1 MTTGILSFNHRRHGD
16 TASRTS
22 LKAGFAQRLLRST
35 IPAALVFGLA
45 LSATTEAVQ
54 AATPADTLVIAMGI
68 DDVISLDPAEI
79 FEITTSEVLT
89 STYERLVTTDTK
101 DPTKIIPQ
109 IAESWT
115 FSDDGRSITFKI
127 RKGLKF
133 ASGNPL
139 TAQDAAYSLQ
149 RAIKMDM
156 GPAFIL
162 SQFGL
167 TRDNADQNIVAT
179 NDETLVFT
187 TGKAFAPSFV
197 LNCLT
202 SSVASIVDSKLVK
215 EHEQKTEKTDAHPF
229 DTDFGYEWL
238 KGNYAG
244 SGPFAL
250 KQWRANEVLLLE
262 RNENYADAKPA
273 MKRVIYRHVKEG
285 SSQRLLLQ
293 AGDIDIAR
301 NLEPGDL
308 ETLSKNDKYHVLA
321 APKGRVYYL
330 VANQNVP
337 ELAKPEVRQA
347 IKYLI
352 DYDTIESQLIKGI
365 GRTHQSF
372 LPTGMFGAVDDKPF
386 TYDVDKAKELLAKA
400 GLKDGFKVTLDVRNT
415 QPGVGIAENIQQ
427 TMRKAGIDVEI
438 LQGDGKL
445 TTTKVRARKH
455 QLALGIWGPD
465 YWDPHTNAVTFTN
478 NPNNGEDVSM
488 RTNAWQA
495 HWEIPELT
503 AETMAAAEE
512 RDTAKREA
520 MYHDLQKKFQE
531 TSPFAILYQQIETAV
546 TGANVHGFNMV
557 ADANYVQTVTKD

>member
-1 MTTGILSFNHRRHGD
+1 MTTVILSLIQNNSKADHTRHGL
-16 TASRTS
+16 AR
-22 LKAGFAQRLLRST
+22 KLLRAS
-35 IPAALVFGLA
+35 IPAALAFTLF
-45 LSATTEAVQ
+45 LSASPKAVE
-54 AATPADTLVIAMGI
+54 AATPTDTLVIAMSI

-109 IAESWT
+109 VAESWA
-115 FSDDGRSITFKI
+115 FSDDGKSITFKI

-139 TAQDAAYSLQ
+139 TAHDAAYSLQ
-149 RAIKMDM
+149 RAIKLDRS
-156 GPAFIL
+156 PAFIL

-167 TRDNADQNIVAT
+167 TRDNADQNIIAT
-179 NDETLVFT
+179 DDETLVFT

-215 EHEQKTEKTDAHPF
+215 EHEQKAEKTKDFPYE
-229 DTDFGYEWL
+229 TDFGYEWL
-238 KGNYAG
+238 KTNYAG

-262 RNENYADAKPA
+262 RNENYSDAKPA

-285 SSQRLLLQ
+285 VSQRLLLQ

-301 NLEPGDL
+301 NLEPGDI
-308 ETLSKNDKYHVLA
+308 EELSKDQKYHVIN

-347 IKYLI
+347 LKYLV
-352 DYDTIESQLIKGI
+352 DYDTIEAKLIKGI

-372 LPTGMFGAVDDKPF
+372 LPLGMFGAVGDKPF

-400 GLKDGFKVTLDVRNT
+400 GLKDGFKVTLDVRNS
-415 QPGVGIAENIQQ
+415 QPFVGIAESIQQ
-427 TMRKAGIDVEI
+427 TMGKAGVQVEI

-503 AETMAAAEE
+503 AETMAAVEE
-512 RDTAKREA
+512 RDTAKRET

-531 TSPFAILYQQIETAV
+531 TSPFAIIYQQIETAV
-546 TGANVHGFNMV
+546 TGPNVHDFNMV